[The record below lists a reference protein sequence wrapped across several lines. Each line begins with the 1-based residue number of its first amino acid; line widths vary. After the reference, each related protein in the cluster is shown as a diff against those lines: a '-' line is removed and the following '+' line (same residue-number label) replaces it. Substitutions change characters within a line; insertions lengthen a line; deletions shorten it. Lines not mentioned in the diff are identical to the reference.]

1 VSENK
6 ALEKIAVFPLRWS
19 DLAYLSDHQKAAL
32 SIVSFAVTEI
42 NCLMRL
48 YLFSRHD
55 LTGDD
60 IVDYA
65 SLAQSGVLLR
75 TWSSKLFEVSSFL
88 RFKES
93 YNKTND
99 EALTRLG
106 KEASEEFKGIEAGS
120 GYASARNFRNEVSNH
135 CSLSAVEKNL
145 EHVPSHANCNMY
157 LHSMQGNSYFP
168 IGDDVVFIGRLNR
181 QGAQRTSLEQER
193 NLYEEW
199 MQWNLDATRW
209 LNDVHLKFFAEFIAN
224 RLPGRVATERLLWLD
239 PKMVGNP
246 SDVRIPV
253 FMRKTP

>member
-1 VSENK
+1 VSGTK

-19 DLAYLSDHQKAAL
+19 DLAYLSDHQKAAF

-65 SLAQSGVLLR
+65 SLAQSGVILR

-99 EALTRLG
+99 ATLMRLG
-106 KEASEEFKGIEAGS
+106 KEALDDFKAIEAGS
-120 GYASARNFRNEVSNH
+120 GYASARNFRNEVSSH
-135 CSLSAVEKNL
+135 YSLSAVEKNL
-145 EHVPSHANCNMY
+145 EHVSPHANCNMY
-157 LHSMQGNSYFP
+157 LHSMKGNSYFP

-181 QGAQRTSLEQER
+181 QGAQGTSPEQER
-193 NLYEEW
+193 NLYDEW
-199 MQWNLDATRW
+199 MQWNVDATRW
-209 LNDVHLKFFAEFIAN
+209 LNDVHLKFFAEFVAN
-224 RLPGRVATERLLWLD
+224 SLPGRVATEKLLWLD
-239 PKMVGNP
+239 PRMVGNP

-253 FMRKTP
+253 FMRRDP